1 MFYGILIKYKSMAK
15 HSSRGRSL
23 DRGKV
28 AGGQAHEVNYE
39 SKKTGANATEI
50 KKAVKS
56 VGNSRRK
63 VEKRLDKK

>member
-1 MFYGILIKYKSMAK
+1 MLVKHKSMAK
-15 HSSRGRSL
+15 QSSRGRSL